1 MLPVDSSRA
10 GENPLVY
17 SVNEDVLYNHSIP
30 VAFKVLIL
38 FILTIEFDPK
48 DR

>member
-17 SVNEDVLYNHSIP
+17 SVNKDVLYNHSIP

-38 FILTIEFDPK
+38 CILTIEFDLK